1 MQYTNFVTK
10 SSVSNSSSQIGPANK
25 KSFDMLSHFEKFEEK
40 DIDKRKE
47 EMAKMSQPQVSAV
60 LKKLKEKGK
69 IKTEY
74 DKQAK
79 RTKILPT
86 L

>member
-25 KSFDMLSHFEKFEEK
+25 KSFDMLPHFDKFEEK

-47 EMAKMSQPQVSAV
+47 EIV
-60 LKKLKEKGK
+60 KLITTFFE
-69 IKTEY
+69 IS
-74 DKQAK
+74 
-79 RTKILPT
+79 
-86 L
+86 

>member
-1 MQYTNFVTK
+1 MDIAREHKKMEINCY
-10 SSVSNSSSQIGPANK
+10 NK
-25 KSFDMLSHFEKFEEK
+25 N
-40 DIDKRKE
+40 IE

-74 DKQAK
+74 DEQAK